1 MYSWSDC
8 KYKITIH
15 TSWIKGLTDTIL
27 ALNQN
32 KALCFQ
38 GMSDEHN
45 KIFNRYTMVAA
56 GFLMSALACLDVVG
70 ELLCIRFPLLFYV
83 ILGAIGI
90 GIGNKARG
98 WLQNRKRLK
107 NFFKVV
113 ALTGCF
119 FGFISAAGLTVFGA
133 NWDTKCSWRYCG
145 RALGVG
151 LTKSPFPVGT
161 PTCRV
166 LHLCV
171 NEYNMSPSESAKLYR
186 LIKEG
191 ECPAP

>member
-1 MYSWSDC
+1 MS
-8 KYKITIH
+8 
-15 TSWIKGLTDTIL
+15 
-27 ALNQN
+27 NQQN
-32 KALCFQ
+32 KIL
-38 GMSDEHN
+38 
-45 KIFNRYTMVAA
+45 NRYALVGA
-56 GFLMSALACLDVVG
+56 GFFMSGLVGLDLIG
-70 ELLCIRFPLLFYV
+70 ELLCIRFPLLFYL
-83 ILGAIGI
+83 ILGAVGMV
-90 GIGNKARG
+90 IGNKARG
-98 WLQNRKRLK
+98 WLQSRMRLK
-107 NFFKVV
+107 KLLKII
-113 ALTGCF
+113 AITGCL
-119 FGFISAAGLTVFGA
+119 AGLTGAGVLSFYGA
-133 NWDTKCSWRYCG
+133 NWETKCSWRYCG